1 MSIFEAPIRL
11 PLAKKSNRLIA
22 ERKKKHKLI
31 QNHRMVVYMNIKQG
45 ANFGRL
51 YIYIHFPYVNFFIIL
66 LLLFVYRRLVERQ
79 IGVLLLD

>member
-11 PLAKKSNRLIA
+11 PLAKKSNRLKA
-22 ERKKKHKLI
+22 EKKKHKLI
-31 QNHRMVVYMNIKQG
+31 QNHRMVVYMNIKKG

-66 LLLFVYRRLVERQ
+66 LLLFVYRRLDEHQ